1 MKTCDK
7 KCHKVIK
14 IIVIFLIGIV
24 PILSFAVNPQKESM
38 GYTEALT
45 RAGLGA
51 LSGETYGNWF
61 GPGWWGGSKSLSA
74 PGDGAPV
81 DSMDEIAMH
90 HDFGYLV
97 AEQQGKI
104 FGKKEEYRLKAIAD
118 SIAAEEAE
126 KLNEDVNKWEHKPQY
141 ASIAQINRNV
151 MIKTFTVES
160 PYYQMRENMGQKWE
174 NIESILELP
183 FLFLKVS
190 H

>member
-24 PILSFAVNPQKESM
+24 PILSFATNPQKESM
-38 GYTEALT
+38 GYAEALT
-45 RAGLGA
+45 RAGVGA

-81 DSMDEIAMH
+81 DSMDEIAMR

-118 SIAAEEAE
+118 SIAAEEAQ
-126 KLNEDVNKWEHKPQY
+126 KLNEDVN
-141 ASIAQINRNV
+141 
-151 MIKTFTVES
+151 
-160 PYYQMRENMGQKWE
+160 
-174 NIESILELP
+174 
-183 FLFLKVS
+183 
-190 H
+190 